1 MAKKEEG
8 FEKRLARLKEIVET
22 LERGD
27 LPLEQGV
34 ALYKEGLTLAKAC
47 GKQLESARNEVKLV
61 SEGLLKEFEAL
72 ESADGGD

>member
-1 MAKKEEG
+1 MTKKEEG

-27 LPLEQGV
+27 LTLEQGV
-34 ALYKEGLTLAKAC
+34 ALYKEGLTLAKGC
-47 GKQLESARNEVKLV
+47 GKQLESARTEVNLV

-72 ESADGGD
+72 ESSDDGD